1 MYIIIL
7 YPHRRSSST
16 GMNMPQQDCEA
27 RLFPQAGPD
36 RTHQPTSGVLQPN
49 FYTEV
54 IQHNPPPPPSVPTPP
69 LPGTPTHGYQEAMP
83 VTDHS
88 ASEQGTLVIDED
100 YDT

>member
-1 MYIIIL
+1 
-7 YPHRRSSST
+7 
-16 GMNMPQQDCEA
+16 MNMPQQDCDA
-27 RLFPQAGPD
+27 RLFSQVGSD
-36 RTHQPTSGVLQPN
+36 RVHSPVSSILQPN

-54 IQHNPPPPPSVPTPP
+54 VQHHSAAPPSAPPSVPTPP